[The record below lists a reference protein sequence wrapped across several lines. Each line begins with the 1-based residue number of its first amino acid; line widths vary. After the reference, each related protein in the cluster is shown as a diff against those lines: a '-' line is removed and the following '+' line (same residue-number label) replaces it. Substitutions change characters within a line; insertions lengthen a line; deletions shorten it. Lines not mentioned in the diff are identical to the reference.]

1 MQPSSS
7 SSSFQYA
14 RHSVQQTG
22 ASSSSAGMREREVGG
37 GIGGF
42 THIENRSVREK
53 ADDSW
58 IEVSSQPSDDTY
70 SSASG
75 NEQVARGASRL
86 SHRKKRLRRTEIF
99 PGNSAPS
106 KAYDHHADDLS
117 EVEMISSRSASS
129 MSELSQHEEMGSS
142 SSAAGEEYDSS
153 ESEEADEEDTG
164 TMLGIGQ
171 RAATSR
177 RPAYGSYPG
186 HSVHEFQRNL
196 QNPSQSFLRHRNPHS
211 GTSSFRS
218 QPATKADHD
227 EALMASLSTL
237 LSCAAAARG
246 LPKVASQHSGSS
258 ASPGMGPSRVAPMS
272 SSRVQLDTL
281 QLVPDQVMSEK
292 DENRKLP
299 GTPEAERS
307 RSRRTSIT
315 KTPPNEMVRAGAV
328 NNKKRSSPKMS
339 AAVTPRQRSASPRS
353 RSCLT
358 SALSSADASL
368 LTIAFSAGA
377 VILLSAISFS
387 AGYAMGKEVGKTEA
401 EAALGLMGRNAVK
414 EVQRGGTRGL
424 VRGVSRGVV
433 SVSA

>member
-1 MQPSSS
+1 MQGR
-7 SSSFQYA
+7 A
-14 RHSVQQTG
+14 
-22 ASSSSAGMREREVGG
+22 AAG

-42 THIENRSVREK
+42 THIENRSVRERN
-53 ADDSW
+53 DDSW

-75 NEQVARGASRL
+75 HERAARGASRL

-99 PGNSAPS
+99 PGNNSSSS

-117 EVEMISSRSASS
+117 EAEMISSGSVSS
-129 MSELSQHEEMGSS
+129 LSGLSQHDEHDS
-142 SSAAGEEYDSS
+142 SSAAGEEYDDSS
-153 ESEEADEEDTG
+153 ENEVDEDEDTG
-164 TMLGIGQ
+164 TMLGVGQ
-171 RAATSR
+171 RATASA
-177 RPAYGSYPG
+177 PPPYAPYPE

-211 GTSSFRS
+211 GSSSLRS
-218 QPATKADHD
+218 HPATKADHD

-246 LPKVASQHSGSS
+246 LPKVAAQQSGSS
-258 ASPGMGPSRVAPMS
+258 SSPRVPAMS
-272 SSRVQLDTL
+272 SSRVQLETL
-281 QLVPDQVMSEK
+281 QLVPGQMMSEK
-292 DENRKLP
+292 TSSDEHRKLP
-299 GTPEAERS
+299 GTPENERS
-307 RSRRTSIT
+307 RSRRPSIT
-315 KTPPNEMVRAGAV
+315 KSPSNEFSKSSATH
-328 NNKKRSSPKMS
+328 KKRVSPKPS
-339 AAVTPRQRSASPRS
+339 NAVTPRQRSTSPRS
-353 RSCLT
+353 RSRLT

-414 EVQRGGTRGL
+414 EVQRGGRGL